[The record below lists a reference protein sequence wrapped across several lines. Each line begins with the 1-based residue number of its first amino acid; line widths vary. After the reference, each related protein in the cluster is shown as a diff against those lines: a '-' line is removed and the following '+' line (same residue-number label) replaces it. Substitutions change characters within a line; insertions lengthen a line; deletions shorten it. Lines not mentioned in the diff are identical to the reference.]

1 MQSNRSL
8 LPIVG
13 LSIYGLGLLLSLGLS
28 AKALAELTVI
38 YDTGQTQPLAPLLEP
53 LLADDSPSSGP
64 TVSSTLD
71 PSSNPLSSDGP
82 ADLRNLLPVRSP
94 GLTVGDIAGS
104 ALRPEVLA
112 LLAQGNPRP
121 LYLIGSD
128 ATSLRWLASHRDVLE
143 DLGAV
148 GMLIQAETET
158 DVRRVAEVA
167 QGLSITL
174 GSGSDLAAALGID
187 RYPVLITTDGIRQ

>member
-1 MQSNRSL
+1 MLSNRSL
-8 LPIVG
+8 LP
-13 LSIYGLGLLLSLGLS
+13 IYGLGLLLSLGLS

-112 LLAQGNPRP
+112 RLAQGNPRP
-121 LYLIGSD
+121 FFLIGSD
-128 ATSLRWLASHRDVLE
+128 AMSLRWLASHRDVLE

-148 GMLIQAETET
+148 GMLIQAETEN

-174 GSGSDLAAALGID
+174 GSGIDLAAALGID
-187 RYPVLITTDGIRQ
+187 RYPVLITPDGIRQ

>member
-1 MQSNRSL
+1 MLSNRTL
-8 LPIVG
+8 L
-13 LSIYGLGLLLSLGLS
+13 LIYGLGLLLSLGLS
-28 AKALAELTVI
+28 AKALAELTLI
-38 YDTGQTQPLAPLLEP
+38 YDNGQTRPLVPLLEP
-53 LLADDSPSSGP
+53 LMADDAPSSEP
-64 TVSSTLD
+64 AESATLN
-71 PSSNPLSSDGP
+71 PSSSYGP

-112 LLAQGNPRP
+112 RLAQGNPRP
-121 LYLIGSD
+121 FFLIGSD

-148 GMLIQAETET
+148 GMLIQAETEN

-174 GSGSDLAAALGID
+174 GSGSDLAAALGIN
-187 RYPVLITTDGIRQ
+187 RYPVLITPYGIRQ

>member
-1 MQSNRSL
+1 MLSNRSL
-8 LPIVG
+8 L
-13 LSIYGLGLLLSLGLS
+13 LIYGLGLLLSLGLS

-38 YDTGQTQPLAPLLEP
+38 YDNGQTRPLAPLLEP
-53 LLADDSPSSGP
+53 LLADEAPSSGP

-71 PSSNPLSSDGP
+71 PSASPLSSYGP

-94 GLTVGDIAGS
+94 GLTVGDIASS
-104 ALRPEVLA
+104 ALHPEVLA
-112 LLAQGNPRP
+112 RLAHGNPRP
-121 LYLIGSD
+121 FFLIGSD
-128 ATSLRWLASHRDVLE
+128 AISLQWLTSHRDVLE

-148 GMLIQAETET
+148 GMLIQAETEV

-187 RYPVLITTDGIRQ
+187 RYPVLITPEGIRQ

>member
-1 MQSNRSL
+1 MMLSNRSL
-8 LPIVG
+8 L
-13 LSIYGLGLLLSLGLS
+13 LIYGLGLLLSLGLS

-112 LLAQGNPRP
+112 RLAQGNPRP
-121 LYLIGSD
+121 FFLIGSD
-128 ATSLRWLASHRDVLE
+128 ATSLRWLVSHRDFLE

-174 GSGSDLAAALGID
+174 GSGSDLAAALAID
-187 RYPVLITTDGIRQ
+187 RYPVLITPDGIRQ

>member
-1 MQSNRSL
+1 MMLSNRSL
-8 LPIVG
+8 L
-13 LSIYGLGLLLSLGLS
+13 LIYGLGLLLSLGLS

-38 YDTGQTQPLAPLLEP
+38 YDNGQTRPLAPLLEP
-53 LLADDSPSSGP
+53 LMADDAPTSEPAESATLNPSS
-64 TVSSTLD
+64 SY
-71 PSSNPLSSDGP
+71 GP

-112 LLAQGNPRP
+112 RLAQGNPRP
-121 LYLIGSD
+121 FFLIGSD
-128 ATSLRWLASHRDVLE
+128 AMSLQWLASHRDVLE

-174 GSGSDLAAALGID
+174 GSGSDLAAALGIN
-187 RYPVLITTDGIRQ
+187 RYPVLITPNGIRQ

>member
-1 MQSNRSL
+1 MMLSNRTL
-8 LPIVG
+8 L
-13 LSIYGLGLLLSLGLS
+13 LIYGLGLLLSLGLS
-28 AKALAELTVI
+28 AKALAELTLI
-38 YDTGQTQPLAPLLEP
+38 YDNGQTRPLVPLLEP
-53 LLADDSPSSGP
+53 LMADDAPSSEP
-64 TVSSTLD
+64 AESATLN
-71 PSSNPLSSDGP
+71 PSSSYGP

-112 LLAQGNPRP
+112 RLAQGNPRP
-121 LYLIGSD
+121 FFLIGSD
-128 ATSLRWLASHRDVLE
+128 AMSLRWLASHRDVLE

-148 GMLIQAETET
+148 GMLIQAETKK

-174 GSGSDLAAALGID
+174 GSGSDLAAALAID
-187 RYPVLITTDGIRQ
+187 RYPVLITPDGIRQ

>member
-1 MQSNRSL
+1 MMLSNRTL
-8 LPIVG
+8 L
-13 LSIYGLGLLLSLGLS
+13 LIYGLGLLLSLGLS

-112 LLAQGNPRP
+112 RLAQGNPRP
-121 LYLIGSD
+121 FFLIGSD
-128 ATSLRWLASHRDVLE
+128 ATSLRWLVSHRDVLE

-174 GSGSDLAAALGID
+174 GSGSDLAAALAID
-187 RYPVLITTDGIRQ
+187 RYPVLIIPDGIRQ

>member
-1 MQSNRSL
+1 MLLSNRSL
-8 LPIVG
+8 L
-13 LSIYGLGLLLSLGLS
+13 LIYGLGLLLSLGLS

-38 YDTGQTQPLAPLLEP
+38 YDNGQTRPLAPLLEP
-53 LLADDSPSSGP
+53 LMADDAPTSEPAESATLNPSS
-64 TVSSTLD
+64 SY
-71 PSSNPLSSDGP
+71 GP

-112 LLAQGNPRP
+112 RLAQGNPRP
-121 LYLIGSD
+121 FFLIGSD
-128 ATSLRWLASHRDVLE
+128 AMSLRWLASHRDVLE

-148 GMLIQAETET
+148 GMLIQAETEN
-158 DVRRVAEVA
+158 DVRRVAEVV

-174 GSGSDLAAALGID
+174 GSGSDLAAALGIN
-187 RYPVLITTDGIRQ
+187 RYPVLITPDGIRQ

>member
-1 MQSNRSL
+1 MMLSNRTL
-8 LPIVG
+8 L
-13 LSIYGLGLLLSLGLS
+13 LIYGLGLLLSLGLS

-38 YDTGQTQPLAPLLEP
+38 YDNGQTRPLAPLLEP
-53 LLADDSPSSGP
+53 LMADDAPTSEPAESATLNPSS
-64 TVSSTLD
+64 SY
-71 PSSNPLSSDGP
+71 GP

-112 LLAQGNPRP
+112 RLAQGNPRP
-121 LYLIGSD
+121 FFLIGSD
-128 ATSLRWLASHRDVLE
+128 AMSLRWLASHRDVLE

-148 GMLIQAETET
+148 GMLIQAETEN

-174 GSGSDLAAALGID
+174 GSGSDLAAALAID
-187 RYPVLITTDGIRQ
+187 RYPVLITPDGLRQ

>member
-8 LPIVG
+8 LPI
-13 LSIYGLGLLLSLGLS
+13 IGLGLLLSLGMS
-28 AKALAELTVI
+28 ANAFAELTVI
-38 YDTGQTQPLAPLLEP
+38 YDNGQTRPLAPLLEP
-53 LLADDSPSSGP
+53 LLADEAPSSEP
-64 TVSSTLD
+64 AETAALN
-71 PSSNPLSSDGP
+71 PSSSPLSSDGP

-94 GLTVGDIAGS
+94 GLTVGDVAGS

-112 LLAQGNPRP
+112 RLAQGNPRP
-121 LYLIGSD
+121 FFLIGSD
-128 ATSLRWLASHRDVLE
+128 VMSLRWLASHRDVLE

-174 GSGSDLAAALGID
+174 GSGSDLAAALGIN
-187 RYPVLITTDGIRQ
+187 RYPVLITPNGIRQ

>member
-1 MQSNRSL
+1 MMLSNRSL
-8 LPIVG
+8 L
-13 LSIYGLGLLLSLGLS
+13 LIYGLVLSLLLGVS
-28 AKALAELTVI
+28 ANAFAELTLI
-38 YDTGQTQPLAPLLEP
+38 YDNGQTRPLVPLLEP
-53 LLADDSPSSGP
+53 LMADDAPSSEP
-64 TVSSTLD
+64 AESATLN
-71 PSSNPLSSDGP
+71 PSSSYGP

-112 LLAQGNPRP
+112 RLAQGNPRP
-121 LYLIGSD
+121 FFLIGSD
-128 ATSLRWLASHRDVLE
+128 VMSLRWLASHRDVLE

-148 GMLIQAETET
+148 GMLIQAETEN

-174 GSGSDLAAALGID
+174 GSGSDLAAALGIN
-187 RYPVLITTDGIRQ
+187 RYPVLITPDGIRQ

>member
-1 MQSNRSL
+1 MMLSNRSL
-8 LPIVG
+8 L
-13 LSIYGLGLLLSLGLS
+13 LIYGLVLLLSLGVS
-28 AKALAELTVI
+28 ANAFAELTVI
-38 YDTGQTQPLAPLLEP
+38 YDNGQTRPLAPLLEP

-187 RYPVLITTDGIRQ
+187 RYPVLITADGLRQ

>member
-1 MQSNRSL
+1 MMLSNRSL
-8 LPIVG
+8 L
-13 LSIYGLGLLLSLGLS
+13 LIYGLGLLLSLGLS

-38 YDTGQTQPLAPLLEP
+38 YDNGQTRPLAPLLEP
-53 LLADDSPSSGP
+53 LMADDAPTSEPAESATLNPSS
-64 TVSSTLD
+64 SY
-71 PSSNPLSSDGP
+71 GP

-112 LLAQGNPRP
+112 RLAQGNPRP
-121 LYLIGSD
+121 FFLIGSD
-128 ATSLRWLASHRDVLE
+128 AMSLRWLVSHRDVLE

-148 GMLIQAETET
+148 GMLIQAETEN

-174 GSGSDLAAALGID
+174 GSGSDLAAALGIN
-187 RYPVLITTDGIRQ
+187 RYPVLITPNGIRQ